1 MSTRQISMFHQALLK
16 KLLKNWERTKGVTP
30 NWSASIETYPM
41 VTSSEHD
48 PKFTSCSQPHLW
60 GNRGVMLV
68 DFAVSGSILH
78 FQSIPWFSHFQFAN
92 GNPSPFFIGENFEA
106 TYRGFIL
113 RIVTCCRKPS
123 WKKDPISSSYPSH
136 LQVAHCSTSC
146 EWRMR
151 PSRLSPGWHHG
162 TSNSQQKIVGK
173 IYMTPIFTGKPM
185 VSSRFFLKKNHPNVI
200 KDKNSHSEWLCDS
213 QDL

>member
-1 MSTRQISMFHQALLK
+1 
-16 KLLKNWERTKGVTP
+16 
-30 NWSASIETYPM
+30 M

-48 PKFTSCSQPHLW
+48 PKFTSCSQSHLW

-78 FQSIPWFSHFQFAN
+78 VQSIPWFSHFQFAN

-136 LQVAHCSTSC
+136 FQVAHFLHQLNGP
-146 EWRMR
+146 RMR

-173 IYMTPIFTGKPM
+173 IYMTPIFTRKAYGFQQIFFKEK
-185 VSSRFFLKKNHPNVI
+185 SSQCN
-200 KDKNSHSEWLCDS
+200 
-213 QDL
+213 